1 MTATAI
7 SPRRPAQEFDL
18 PKWMRIAAASAATLL
33 LALCTYGF
41 LRWMLGFAPAT
52 PWVRDVALATHLI
65 TVIPAIPLGTYV
77 ILSRKGGVRHK
88 LLGKIWLSLMFVT
101 AIATIFIRNV
111 NDGQFSW
118 IHAFTLLTFIAIP
131 QAIVSARKGRIE
143 AHKNHLRNFFIGAL
157 VIAGLT
163 AFAPGR
169 TMWQWA
175 FGTPAIE
182 AAAIDAAAR
191 VDQPA

>member
-1 MTATAI
+1 MTAITVAQRL
-7 SPRRPAQEFDL
+7 PTQEFDL
-18 PKWMRIAAASAATLL
+18 PRWLRIAAASGAMLL
-33 LALCTYGF
+33 LALCTYAF
-41 LRWMLGFAPAT
+41 IRWMLGFAPPT
-52 PWVRDVALATHLI
+52 PWVHDVALTTHLI

-77 ILSRKGGVRHK
+77 ILSRKGGARHK

-131 QAIVSARKGRIE
+131 QAIVSARQGRIG
-143 AHKNHLRNFFIGAL
+143 AHKKHLRNFFIGAL

-175 FGTPAIE
+175 FGTPNIE
-182 AAAIDAAAR
+182 ALR
-191 VDQPA
+191 

>member
-7 SPRRPAQEFDL
+7 APRLPAQDFDL
-18 PKWMRIAAASAATLL
+18 PRWLRVTAATVAMLL
-33 LALCTYGF
+33 FALCTYAVI
-41 LRWMLGFAPAT
+41 RWMLGFAPAT
-52 PWVRDVALATHLI
+52 PWVHDFALTVHLV

-77 ILSRKGGVRHK
+77 ILSRKGGARHK
-88 LLGKIWLSLMFVT
+88 LLGKIWLALMFVT

-131 QAIVSARKGRIE
+131 QAIVSARQGRIE
-143 AHKNHLRNFFIGAL
+143 AHKKHVRNFFIGAL

-175 FGTPAIE
+175 FDHPALAPSGIE
-182 AAAIDAAAR
+182 VR
-191 VDQPA
+191 P

>member
-1 MTATAI
+1 MTAITA
-7 SPRRPAQEFDL
+7 PRLSAQAFDL
-18 PKWMRIAAASAATLL
+18 PRWERIACASAATLL
-33 LALCTYGF
+33 FALCTYAVI
-41 LRWMLGFAPAT
+41 RWLLGFAPAT

-65 TVIPAIPLGTYV
+65 TVIPAIPLGTFV
-77 ILSRKGGVRHK
+77 ILSRKGGARHK
-88 LLGKIWLSLMFVT
+88 LLGKIWLALMFTT

-118 IHAFTLLTFIAIP
+118 IHLFTLLTFVAVP
-131 QAIVSARKGRIE
+131 QAIITARQGKIE
-143 AHKNHLRNFFIGAL
+143 AHKKHLRNFFIGAL

-175 FGTPAIE
+175 FADPVVAQ
-182 AAAIDAAAR
+182 ASHD
-191 VDQPA
+191 

>member
-7 SPRRPAQEFDL
+7 SARLPAQDFDL
-18 PKWMRIAAASAATLL
+18 PTWLRIAAASGAMVL

-77 ILSRKGGVRHK
+77 ILSRKGGARHK
-88 LLGKIWLSLMFVT
+88 LLGKIWLTLMFIT
-101 AIATIFIRNV
+101 AIATVFIRNV

-131 QAIVSARKGRIE
+131 QAIISARQGQIE
-143 AHKNHLRNFFIGAL
+143 AHKRHLRNFFIGAL

-175 FGTPAIE
+175 FGDRAIE
-182 AAAIDAAAR
+182 
-191 VDQPA
+191 QPSHD

>member
-1 MTATAI
+1 MTATTI
-7 SPRRPAQEFDL
+7 SPRLSAQDFDL
-18 PKWMRIAAASAATLL
+18 PKWLRIAAASAATVL
-33 LALCTYGF
+33 LALCTYAF
-41 LRWMLGFAPAT
+41 FRWMLGFAPAT

-77 ILSRKGGVRHK
+77 ILSRKGGARHK

-101 AIATIFIRNV
+101 AISTIFIRNV

-131 QAIVSARKGRIE
+131 QAIVSARQGKIE
-143 AHKNHLRNFFIGAL
+143 AHKKHLRNFFIGAL

-169 TMWQWA
+169 TMWQWV
-175 FGTPAIE
+175 FGQPT
-182 AAAIDAAAR
+182 IDAAAR
-191 VDQPA
+191 VDQPT

>member
-1 MTATAI
+1 MTASAI
-7 SPRRPAQEFDL
+7 APRLPAQEFDL
-18 PKWMRIAAASAATLL
+18 PKWLRVATASAATLL
-33 LALCTYGF
+33 FALCTYAVI
-41 LRWMLGFAPAT
+41 RWLLGLAPAT

-77 ILSRKGGVRHK
+77 ILSRKGGARHK

-101 AIATIFIRNV
+101 ASATIFIRNI

-118 IHAFTLLTFIAIP
+118 IHAFTLLAFIAVP
-131 QAIVSARKGRIE
+131 QSIIAARQGRIE
-143 AHKNHLRNFFIGAL
+143 AHKKHVRNFFIGAL

-163 AFAPGR
+163 AFTPGR

-175 FGTPAIE
+175 FGQPVIEVAI
-182 AAAIDAAAR
+182 AANAS
-191 VDQPA
+191 

>member
-1 MTATAI
+1 MTAIAL
-7 SPRRPAQEFDL
+7 SPAKRPQSFDL
-18 PKWMRIAAASAATLL
+18 PPWLRIAAASLAMIL
-33 LALCTYGF
+33 LALCVYAF
-41 LRWMLGFAPAT
+41 IRWMLGFAPAT
-52 PWVRDVALATHLI
+52 PWVHQAALTIHLV

-77 ILSRKGGVRHK
+77 ILSRKGGARHK

-118 IHAFTLLTFIAIP
+118 IHLFTLLTFIAVP
-131 QAIVSARKGRIE
+131 RAILSARQGRIE
-143 AHKNHLRNFFIGAL
+143 QHKKHLRNFFIGAL

-175 FGTPAIE
+175 FGHP
-182 AAAIDAAAR
+182 AIDAAAL
-191 VDQPA
+191 VDHPA

>member
-1 MTATAI
+1 MTAISI
-7 SPRRPAQEFDL
+7 SPRRAAQEFDL
-18 PKWMRIAAASAATLL
+18 PKWLRIAAASSAMVL
-33 LALCTYGF
+33 LALCAYGF

-52 PWVRDVALATHLI
+52 PWVRDVALATHLM
-65 TVIPAIPLGTYV
+65 TVIPAIPLGAYV
-77 ILSRKGGVRHK
+77 ILSRKGGTKHK

-101 AIATIFIRNV
+101 AIATIFIRNI

-131 QAIVSARKGRIE
+131 QAIISARQGRIE

-157 VIAGLT
+157 VVAGLT

-175 FGTPAIE
+175 FADPAI
-182 AAAIDAAAR
+182 A
-191 VDQPA
+191 QPSHD